1 MQEEYVGFSRL
12 VMMESVVFVV
22 VGNAV
27 FRS

>member
-12 VMMESVVFVV
+12 VVMESVVFVV
-22 VGNAV
+22 VGNAA